1 VTKPTKPTK
10 PTFRKSI
17 AGDRL
22 YFLGSYPDTV
32 PVLGLPEVA
41 FAGRSNVGKSSA
53 INKLLGTN
61 KAARVSS
68 TPGRTQT
75 VNLFEVE
82 RRLVIA
88 DLPGYGFAK
97 VPEAVQERWKA
108 LVEGYLTDRQHLK
121 LAVVLLDPRRK
132 PQEMDATLLWGLREA
147 RIPLLV
153 LATKIDKLKRSK
165 VVHQVRQLRQA
176 YGLKDEECVPF
187 SSLNGSGVKRT
198 WEIINAAV
206 KA

>member
-1 VTKPTKPTK
+1 MKKPTTVRKP
-10 PTFRKSI
+10 I

-22 YFLGSYPDTV
+22 VFLGSFPQTV
-32 PVLGLPEVA
+32 PVVGLPEVA

-53 INKLLGTN
+53 INRLLGTP

-68 TPGRTQT
+68 TPGRTQA

-82 RRLVIA
+82 KRLVLA

-97 VPEAVQERWKA
+97 VPPEIQARWKD
-108 LVEGYLTDRQHLK
+108 LVEGYLVSREPLK

-132 PQEMDATLLWGLREA
+132 PQDMDATLIWGLREA

-153 LATKIDKLKRSK
+153 LATKVDKLKRSK
-165 VVHQVRQLRQA
+165 AAHQLRQLRQA
-176 YGLKDEECVPF
+176 YGLKAHECVAF
-187 SSLNGSGVKRT
+187 SSLDGTGVDQT
-198 WEIINAAV
+198 WSIINAAV
-206 KA
+206 QA

>member
-1 VTKPTKPTK
+1 MSSK
-10 PTFRKSI
+10 PTFRKPI
-17 AGDRL
+17 AGQRIV
-22 YFLGSYPDTV
+22 FLGSYPEEV

-53 INKLLGTN
+53 INRLLGTS

-68 TPGRTQT
+68 TPGRTQA

-82 RRLVIA
+82 GRMVLA

-97 VPEAVQERWKA
+97 VPDAVQARWKG
-108 LVEGYLTDRQHLK
+108 LVEGYLADRRMLR

-132 PQEMDATLLWGLREA
+132 PQEMDATLLWGLRQA
-147 RIPLLV
+147 RLQVLV

-165 VVHQVRQLRQA
+165 VAHQVRQLRQA
-176 YGLKDEECVPF
+176 YGLKPEECVPF
-187 SSLNGSGVKRT
+187 SALNGTGVEQA
-198 WEIINAAV
+198 WAIINAAV
-206 KA
+206 RASSR